1 MSTTPEHLKDHNNSF
16 PLIQEKFPHIAT
28 RLLEYDSLNQCV
40 AYLESLLETA
50 NAEGN
55 RRGFPPEVISALFS
69 ILSHIHGYRHT
80 HKNELVENTPEL
92 SDSDKFKLTGFLFK
106 KKELNESKNF
116 RACQKSWITR

>member
-1 MSTTPEHLKDHNNSF
+1 MNTTPNHLKDHNDSF

-55 RRGFPPEVISALFS
+55 RVGFPPEITTALFS
-69 ILSHIHGYRHT
+69 ILSHLHGYKHN
-80 HKNELVENTPEL
+80 HKNELKHHHD
-92 SDSDKFKLTGFLFK
+92 DSEEHEKWKLNGF
-106 KKELNESKNF
+106 
-116 RACQKSWITR
+116 R